1 MKDKTQVIINENNMM
16 EAYIRGEYYT
26 STDEAITAYKY
37 NLEGKEATSREL
49 EGMISLLKSEEE
61 DLKKSIKKKQ
71 KEYQAEITRK
81 EARSSRHRLPG
92 WCGRA

>member
-81 EARSSRHRLPG
+81 EARSSRHRYDD
-92 WCGRA
+92 